1 MILHCIAF
9 TKLFVVVPT
18 CEEHPQ
24 GLLSMRLTLLQQPL
38 SKILHSTRL
47 SICLVCMD
55 CHRLGIIF
63 RLSVCW
69 SGLSVEYTNSDRSMK
84 AHIRFAISCRIFIG
98 KRRRRCSAG
107 RLFESD
113 VECCQLPAHTFA
125 TRVSFQSEVPLQRH
139 AKTCCHSD

>member
-84 AHIRFAISCRIFIG
+84 AHIRFAISCHIFIG

-113 VECCQLPAHTFA
+113 VECCQLPATHLLPESVF
-125 TRVSFQSEVPLQRH
+125 RVSFHCRGME
-139 AKTCCHSD
+139 KTCCQF